1 MMGQV
6 IALPGE
12 KIEII
17 EGRFVVND
25 QELDVDK
32 FPVPGWLSKERLSA
46 TIPTDSYFVS
56 TVYQVGGYGMQLTG
70 ENVSNVC
77 ILQSDDIEARA
88 VMRWFPLAKRGFLR
102 SGE

>member
-12 KIEII
+12 KIEIT
-17 EGRFVVND
+17 EGRFVVNN

-56 TVYQVGGYGMQLTG
+56 AVYQFYGYGMQLT
-70 ENVSNVC
+70 SDAIRDVC
-77 ILQSDDIEARA
+77 VLKKGDIEARA
-88 VMRWFPLAKRGFLR
+88 IMRWFPLARRGFLR
-102 SGE
+102 ADQ